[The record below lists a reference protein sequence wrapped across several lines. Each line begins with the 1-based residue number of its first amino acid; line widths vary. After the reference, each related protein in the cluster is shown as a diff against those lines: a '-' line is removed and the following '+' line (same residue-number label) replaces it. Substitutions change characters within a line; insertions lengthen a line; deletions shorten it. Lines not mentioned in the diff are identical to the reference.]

1 MYALL
6 ASNARDAIR
15 SSAAFL
21 RGAQSQRIVRIAPR
35 HERPSPVLVG
45 DLIDLA
51 YPIVDARLGR
61 VVPGVVEL
69 GADQGLGQR
78 GERRAAL
85 VRREQAR
92 AMLIENGQVAA
103 AEIMLRKGGVVR
115 ALAVEETRA
124 LALGF
129 LDQAEGEELGVARG
143 Q

>member
-21 RGAQSQRIVRIAPR
+21 RGAQSQRIVRIDPR

-51 YPIVDARLGR
+51 YPIVDDRLGR
-61 VVPGVVEL
+61 GVPGVVEL
-69 GADQGLGQR
+69 GAELGLGQL

-85 VRREQAR
+85 VRREQAL
-92 AMLIENGQVAA
+92 AMLIENGLVAA
-103 AEIMLRKGGVVR
+103 AEIMMRKGGVVR
-115 ALAVEETRA
+115 AYAVVVLCFFVFVFFVLAV
-124 LALGF
+124 G
-129 LDQAEGEELGVARG
+129 
-143 Q
+143 